1 MSFIGLFGLI
11 ASLHGIIIG
20 YSRQAF
26 AMSRSGYL
34 PKFLSTVSKNGTPV
48 PAIVFPSLIGM
59 LFVLTGQT
67 ATIIVISCFGAIGL
81 YIISMV
87 SLFILRKNQPNLNRP
102 YKVYYPIVPAIAL
115 ILAIV
120 LFIAMAISNLSTIIW
135 VIAAFAFAI
144 CYYFIY
150 SKLTSNATAEL
161 D

>member
-1 MSFIGLFGLI
+1 
-11 ASLHGIIIG
+11 
-20 YSRQAF
+20 
-26 AMSRSGYL
+26 
-34 PKFLSTVSKNGTPV
+34 
-48 PAIVFPSLIGM
+48 
-59 LFVLTGQT
+59 
-67 ATIIVISCFGAIGL
+67 
-81 YIISMV
+81 
-87 SLFILRKNQPNLNRP
+87 
-102 YKVYYPIVPAIAL
+102 VYYPIVPAIAL